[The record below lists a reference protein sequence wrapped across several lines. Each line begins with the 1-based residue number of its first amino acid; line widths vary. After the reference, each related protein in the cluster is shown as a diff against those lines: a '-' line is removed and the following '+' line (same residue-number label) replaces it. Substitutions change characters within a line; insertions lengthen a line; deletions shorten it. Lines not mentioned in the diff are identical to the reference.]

1 MLREYFK
8 SRRTTVKAG
17 LKLGTTALA
26 TLIVFALAFPRH
38 IRGDEGKSNH
48 NEELYEKGKELFQ
61 SKGCVGCHT
70 IGKGKL
76 VGPDLKGVTQ
86 RRSEDW
92 LKKWIKSPDT
102 MVFTD
107 PTAKEL
113 LKQYL
118 TPMPNLG
125 LTDDEVNALI
135 SYLKHEDSHK
145 GEDGEK

>member
-1 MLREYFK
+1 
-8 SRRTTVKAG
+8 VKTG
-17 LKLGTTALA
+17 LKLGMVTLVI
-26 TLIVFALAFPRH
+26 LIVFTLTYPRY
-38 IRGDEGKSNH
+38 IWSDEGKSNE
-48 NEELYEKGKELFQ
+48 NKELYAKGKELFQ

-76 VGPDLKGVTQ
+76 TGPDLKGVTQ
-86 RRSEDW
+86 RRSEEW

-125 LTDDEVNALI
+125 LNDEEVNALI
-135 SYLKHEDSHK
+135 SYLKHEDSKDSKK
-145 GEDGEK
+145 GN

>member
-1 MLREYFK
+1 MK
-8 SRRTTVKAG
+8 TG
-17 LKLGTTALA
+17 PKLGMMALVI
-26 TLIVFALAFPRH
+26 LIVFTLAFPRH
-38 IRGDEGKSNH
+38 IWSDEDKSNH
-48 NEELYEKGKELFQ
+48 SEELYEKGKGLFQ
-61 SKGCVGCHT
+61 SKGCAGCHT

-76 VGPDLKGVTQ
+76 TGPDLKGVTQ
-86 RRSEDW
+86 RRSEEW

-135 SYLKHEDSHK
+135 SYLRHEDSHK
-145 GEDGEK
+145 DEKGEK

>member
-1 MLREYFK
+1 M
-8 SRRTTVKAG
+8 KAG
-17 LKLGTTALA
+17 IKFSVISLVILVAF
-26 TLIVFALAFPRH
+26 ILAFPFYT
-38 IRGDEGKSNH
+38 RGDEKKSNH
-48 NEELYEKGKELFQ
+48 KEETYEEGKELFQ
-61 SKGCVGCHT
+61 SKGCTGCHT

-102 MVFTD
+102 MILTD

-125 LTDDEVNALI
+125 LTDEEVNALI
-135 SYLKHEDSHK
+135 SYLKHEDYK
-145 GEDGEK
+145 NERKEK

>member
-1 MLREYFK
+1 MQ
-8 SRRTTVKAG
+8 TG
-17 LKLGTTALA
+17 LKLSVVTLA
-26 TLIVFALAFPRH
+26 VLITFTLTLPRY
-38 IRGDEGKSNH
+38 IWSKEEPYEEGK
-48 NEELYEKGKELFQ
+48 GLFQ

-76 VGPDLKGVTQ
+76 TGPDLKGVTQ
-86 RRSEDW
+86 RRSEEW

-125 LTDDEVNALI
+125 LTDEEVNALI
-135 SYLKHEDSHK
+135 SYLKHEDSKDTKK
-145 GEDGEK
+145 GN

>member
-1 MLREYFK
+1 MKTE
-8 SRRTTVKAG
+8 
-17 LKLGTTALA
+17 LKFGVVALVILIA
-26 TLIVFALAFPRH
+26 FTLALPSY
-38 IRGDEGKSNH
+38 IWSDEGKSNH
-48 NEELYEKGKELFQ
+48 KEELYEKGRGLFQ

-76 VGPDLKGVTQ
+76 TGPDLKGVTQ

-125 LTDDEVNALI
+125 LSDEEVDALI
-135 SYLKHEDSHK
+135 SFLNHEDSHK
-145 GEDGEK
+145 DGKEEK

>member
-1 MLREYFK
+1 M
-8 SRRTTVKAG
+8 KAG
-17 LKLGTTALA
+17 LKLSILTLA
-26 TLIVFALAFPRH
+26 VLIIFTLAFSRY
-38 IRGDEGKSNH
+38 IWSK
-48 NEELYEKGKELFQ
+48 EEPYEKGKELFQ

-76 VGPDLKGVTQ
+76 TGPDLKGVTQ
-86 RRSEDW
+86 RRSEEW

-125 LTDDEVNALI
+125 LTDEEVNALI

-145 GEDGEK
+145 D